1 MSALLAT
8 LSLAAGAAAPPT
20 QNFSMCALY
29 VNQTRSEF
37 SYGLVAPSGRVT
49 DLIDLPGLFGLFDG
63 AAAGAEEGTFYTYCG
78 VSRLCSPPR
87 RSRDRMRALRTQRQ
101 PRTHAPAARAPLRCA
116 RSAR

>member
-20 QNFSMCALY
+20 QNFSVCALY

-78 VSRLCSPPR
+78 VRRLCSPPLTQ
-87 RSRDRMRALRTQRQ
+87 SHASAAHAAVAPRM
-101 PRTHAPAARAPLRCA
+101 HAPAERTPPRCA

>member
-1 MSALLAT
+1 MAAVLAAT

-20 QNFSMCALY
+20 KNFSMCALY

-37 SYGLVAPSGRVT
+37 SYGLIAPSGRVA

-63 AAAGAEEGTFYTYCG
+63 TAAGAEEGTFYTYCG
-78 VSRLCSPPR
+78 VRCLCSPPAHA
-87 RSRDRMRALRTQRQ
+87 RSR
-101 PRTHAPAARAPLRCA
+101 HARPDPHS